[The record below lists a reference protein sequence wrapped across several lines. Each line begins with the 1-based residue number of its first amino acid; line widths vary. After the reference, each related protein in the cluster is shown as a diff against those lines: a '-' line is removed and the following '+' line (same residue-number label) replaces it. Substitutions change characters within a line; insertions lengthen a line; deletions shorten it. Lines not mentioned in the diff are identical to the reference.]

1 MVPLRSGF
9 PIWKVFGWETCHISC
24 EVFFS
29 AVPSGLRRV
38 LIPDVSSSYCFYNF
52 LS

>member
-1 MVPLRSGF
+1 MVPLHSGF

-29 AVPSGLRRV
+29 AVPPGLRKV
-38 LIPDVSSSYCFYNF
+38 WIPDVSAQLLF
-52 LS
+52 L

>member
-1 MVPLRSGF
+1 MVPLHSGF

-29 AVPSGLRRV
+29 AVPPGLSRV
-38 LIPDVSSSYCFYNF
+38 WIPDVSSQLLF
-52 LS
+52 L